1 MQTLFHDLPYQ
12 LRPPRIRRIMMAPAL
27 LLGTLLLMPAAV
39 ASSDD
44 GEPQAVCMDGIV
56 EQFVGPGNPAH
67 YFRDTRRA
75 VSLLEQ
81 QQWAKAEAILVQLTR
96 DYPIHRGL
104 FVNAANWG
112 RLATA
117 LRHQGKHAEAIA
129 AYEKAIANQGL
140 SYPGGENARYWI
152 AVSQLALDDV
162 EAALDSLEHMV
173 REKAYL
179 RRAEL
184 FTDPNFAEL
193 RHHDRFRAIAGLA
206 RGHTALWLR
215 HPDEVSRS

>member
-1 MQTLFHDLPYQ
+1 MQTLFHDLPNQ
-12 LRPPRIRRIMMAPAL
+12 LRPPRIRWIMMAPAL

-39 ASSDD
+39 ASADN
-44 GEPQAVCMDGIV
+44 GEP
-56 EQFVGPGNPAH
+56 H

-81 QQWAKAEAILVQLTR
+81 QQWATAEAILVQLTR

-104 FVNAANWG
+104 FVDAANWG

-129 AYEKAIANQGL
+129 AYENAIAKQGL
-140 SYPGGENARYWI
+140 SCPGGENARYWI

-162 EAALDSLEHMV
+162 EAALDSLEHLV
-173 REKAYL
+173 QGKADL
-179 RRAEL
+179 RRVKL
-184 FTDPNFAEL
+184 FADPNFAEL

-206 RGHTALWLR
+206 RDHTAMWLR
-215 HPDEVSRS
+215 DYPEVQSKLSAPKVQSAGPR